1 MKYSRIWLF
10 LSCLMPVVL
19 SGCRNDD
26 SNSFEN
32 KVFISADSY
41 EQTLRVQRDENVS
54 EMTYGLT
61 VGMAKPLD
69 HDITVVLSMDKEL
82 LDNYRHAFYNED
94 AQLLPDANCNF
105 SSLRTYIVAGSIS
118 SEVLSLD
125 FVDLDKLDYKTD
137 YVMPLSIKDASGEEI
152 LQSGRTVYVVIKEA
166 SLINVVADIND
177 NLAWVDWKD
186 KAPLQNMEQFTMEA
200 LINANSF
207 TNEQISTVM
216 GIEDNFLI
224 RIGDNLHPKNQL
236 NIAYGKHIAGQE
248 LNARGSL
255 FVEKPLFET
264 GQWYHIAV
272 TFDKGYI
279 KVYVDGDLVAEKQAS
294 VEGGEVLE
302 SVDFTTG
309 ESIDGT
315 GRPDEDDG
323 RPRAF
328 WFGFSYSTD
337 DPTARDFDGMIA
349 EARIWNRPLSA
360 DEINA
365 ENHFYKVSPEDSE
378 GLVAYWKFNDEKGA
392 SVTDHVNGNN
402 LKADHE
408 FLWVSLELPE
418 K

>member
-166 SLINVVADIND
+166 SLIKI
-177 NLAWVDWKD
+177 
-186 KAPLQNMEQFTMEA
+186 
-200 LINANSF
+200 
-207 TNEQISTVM
+207 
-216 GIEDNFLI
+216 
-224 RIGDNLHPKNQL
+224 LHGL
-236 NIAYGKHIAGQE
+236 
-248 LNARGSL
+248 
-255 FVEKPLFET
+255 
-264 GQWYHIAV
+264 
-272 TFDKGYI
+272 
-279 KVYVDGDLVAEKQAS
+279 
-294 VEGGEVLE
+294 
-302 SVDFTTG
+302 
-309 ESIDGT
+309 T
-315 GRPDEDDG
+315 GRT
-323 RPRAF
+323 RLR
-328 WFGFSYSTD
+328 S
-337 DPTARDFDGMIA
+337 
-349 EARIWNRPLSA
+349 RIWNS
-360 DEINA
+360 
-365 ENHFYKVSPEDSE
+365 SP
-378 GLVAYWKFNDEKGA
+378 WKP
-392 SVTDHVNGNN
+392 SSMPIRSLTSR
-402 LKADHE
+402 
-408 FLWVSLELPE
+408 FLR
-418 K
+418 